1 MKKSKRYN
9 PNTFNAMHAAI
20 AYLLFLG
27 MMAGASV
34 VLEKI
39 IVSVRQSGKV
49 ITDIMPYM
57 CLQSAIVAIGL
68 LLVTLIMCAVARCD
82 VLSGGGFLVRKGL
95 GTEMLLAAVG
105 TCGLA
110 VVFAPLA
117 DSFSNSF
124 EIVRR
129 VFGLPSS
136 DIDASMIGESGWL
149 LLYVFVLVPVVP
161 AVFEELLFRG
171 VILRGFLQFG
181 KSAAVILSALLFALA
196 HGNVD
201 QFIYQFLFGA
211 VLGFLYVETRNILVC
226 MTAHFTNN
234 LFVYL
239 SAIVSS
245 GGVNASAVYSSIAEI
260 MFVLIGAVCLV
271 AAAVYFAKR
280 AVHSAKNGERSRAD
294 VRAVF
299 KANDPVL
306 GDLTEEEPWFSTGS
320 LARLDDED
328 KYYLTGNAG
337 GMVGSFGAGG
347 GRAQKLNKRSKFLP
361 TAIVLGIGIVWSVL
375 EIVLAFAGV

>member
-1 MKKSKRYN
+1 MKKTKRYN
-9 PNTFNAMHAAI
+9 PNTFNATHAAI

-27 MMAGASV
+27 MMAGASAI
-34 VLEKI
+34 LEKI
-39 IVSVRQSGKV
+39 LADVRQSGKV
-49 ITDIMPYM
+49 VTDIMPYM

-68 LLVTLIMCAVARCD
+68 LLVTLIMSAAARCD

-110 VVFAPLA
+110 VVFSPLA
-117 DSFSNSF
+117 DSFSDSF

-149 LLYVFVLVPVVP
+149 LLYVFVLVPVLP

-181 KSAAVILSALLFALA
+181 KLAAVVLSALLFALA
-196 HGNVD
+196 HGNAD

-211 VLGFLYVETRNILVC
+211 ALGFLYVETRNIAVC

-239 SAIVSS
+239 SAIVLS
-245 GGVNASAVYSSIAEI
+245 GGMSSSAVYASVAEI

-271 AAAVYFAKR
+271 ASVAYFAKR
-280 AVHSAKNGERSRAD
+280 AVHSAKNGERARAD
-294 VRAVF
+294 VRALF

-306 GDLTEEEPWFSTGS
+306 GNLTEEVPWFSTGG
-320 LARLDDED
+320 LARFDDED
-328 KYYLTGNAG
+328 KYYLT
-337 GMVGSFGAGG
+337 SD
-347 GRAQKLNKRSKFLP
+347 GRAQRLNKRSKFFP
-361 TAIVLGIGIVWSVL
+361 AAIALGIVWSVL
-375 EIVLAFAGV
+375 EIVLVFLGI